1 MNWQD
6 ILKELK
12 PRELAEAEEFA
23 DADDMKTEKKDDSPL
38 LQKLNPKQ
46 KKKIKKLLQS
56 TQPSEFFG
64 QEYTKLGG
72 LLDELKSL
80 GVMKSKDEKKN
91 METMDELNLSIVAS
105 AAELR
110 KDYDTLYRRIRG
122 LVYPKRRE
130 VLSDAGTNRGESNRE
145 SDDYDREQGREAR
158 YNRG

>member
-1 MNWQD
+1 MNWQEV
-6 ILKELK
+6 LKELK

-23 DADDMKTEKKDDSPL
+23 PKEMEKKDNSPL

-56 TQPSEFFG
+56 TQPSEYFG

-91 METMDELNLSIVAS
+91 METMDDLNLSIVAS

-122 LVYPKRRE
+122 LVYPKRRQ
-130 VLSDAGTNRGESNRE
+130 VLSDAGTNQGESNRE
-145 SDDYDREQGREAR
+145 SDDYDKEQAREAR